1 MLALVVE
8 NNVSVE
14 AGTVRSDYISIFA
27 GSLSFVDFQVRVPFN
42 SCVPVSGSSFAPTSQ

>member
-1 MLALVVE
+1 MLALVVR

-14 AGTVRSDYISIFA
+14 GGTVRSDYISIFA

-42 SCVPVSGSSFAPTSQ
+42 SFSPTSE